1 MKDISPIAAV
11 HLGGKRERE
20 ALEVL
25 RKNADLVAGIVR
37 KFGGLVTVF
46 FSEHDTGKAETIGRE
61 ISKMETEAD
70 RGRREFMRVLHEG
83 AFLPAFR
90 GDLARLADRLDRV
103 ADTAEGAMRTML
115 LREKI
120 VRTLRAA
127 ERRSPKVKDFSAR
140 LQKMAELTIRTADT
154 LKEAIGMLTTDID
167 SALKKVRD
175 VNELE
180 HEVDMVQQALLKDL
194 YECERYFDPVS
205 VMQLTDILERFENI
219 SDRAEDASD
228 VIEIIAYTFRA

>member
-46 FSEHDTGKAETIGRE
+46 FSEHDTVKAETIGRE

-127 ERRSPKVKDFSAR
+127 ERRSPKVRDFSAR